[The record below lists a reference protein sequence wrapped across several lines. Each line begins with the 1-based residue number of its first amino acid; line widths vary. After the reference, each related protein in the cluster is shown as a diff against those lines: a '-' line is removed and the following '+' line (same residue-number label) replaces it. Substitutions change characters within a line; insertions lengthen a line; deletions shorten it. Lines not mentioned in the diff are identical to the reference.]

1 MKITRL
7 TIKDGVLYIERDNKF
22 KISPVKEYN
31 GFEIT
36 LKNFKTMRVVR
47 WLVTSYEILEKEI
60 VIKLPGN
67 KIKRYQSN
75 EWSIVNTSIH
85 YF

>member
-1 MKITRL
+1 MKIARL

-75 EWSIVNTSIH
+75 EWSIVHTSIH

>member
-1 MKITRL
+1 MKIVRV
-7 TIKDGVLYIERDNKF
+7 TIKDGVLYTERDNKF
-22 KISPVKEYN
+22 KISPVREYR
-31 GFEIT
+31 GFKVT

-47 WLVTSYEILEKEI
+47 WLATSYEILEKEI
-60 VIKLPGN
+60 VIKLSDN

-75 EWSIVNTSIH
+75 EWAIVHTSIH